1 MKKNN
6 QNLII
11 ISTGILLL
19 SFIVFYAGQFLF
31 SSKKTDIKGGEQASA
46 SSHASVSTGKKQV
59 PVLYNRT
66 SVKLGGHAQEIFT
79 LELDP
84 LDERVE
90 FKPALSYDSI
100 FGFEKLSEIC
110 ARTGAY
116 AAVNG
121 GFFYEYGEPVGMVAI
136 DGELYT
142 GASGYDTVLI
152 MDDKGAHFEK
162 FTSYLSFS
170 HNGRVTNINM
180 LNRTA
185 RDGNII
191 MYTDNYG
198 STNRAKLKNTSVRIE
213 NGSITAIFEDA
224 QEVLIKKDTYL
235 ISFFGKSSSFPQQL
249 GMKTGDTLNVRIT
262 PDIKGS
268 YQAYECGSMLVK
280 SGENVAP
287 QKDRWAGTLLN
298 RDPRTAVG
306 IKDNGNIV
314 LAVADGRQPGYS
326 SGLTGSELAEYM
338 IGLGIRDAAMLDGGA
353 SSQIFVKGTL
363 RNRPS
368 YRGIERPVAG
378 AFIIK
383 VKEGT

>member
-6 QNLII
+6 QKLII
-11 ISTGILLL
+11 ISVVILVL
-19 SFIVFYAGQFLF
+19 SFIIFYAGQFLF
-31 SSKKTDIKGGEQASA
+31 SGKKTVIENGEQTAASTQPSA
-46 SSHASVSTGKKQV
+46 STDEKPF
-59 PVLYNRT
+59 PVLYNHT
-66 SVKLGGHAQEIFT
+66 SAKIGGHAQEIFT
-79 LELDP
+79 LEFDP

-110 ARTGAY
+110 GRTEAY

-121 GFFYEYGEPVGMVAI
+121 GFFYEYGDPVGMVAI
-136 DGELYT
+136 DGELYM
-142 GASGYDTVLI
+142 GASGYDPVLI
-152 MDDKGAHFEK
+152 VDDKGAHFEK
-162 FTSYLSFS
+162 ITSYLSFS
-170 HNGRVTNINM
+170 HNGSVTNINM

-198 STNRAKLKNTSVRIE
+198 SSNRAKQRNTSVRIE
-213 NGSITAIFEDA
+213 NNIITAIFEDA
-224 QEVLIKKDTYL
+224 EEVLLKKDTYL
-235 ISFFGKSSSFPQQL
+235 ISFFGKSSSLPKQL
-249 GMKTGDTLNVRIT
+249 GMKTGDTANVRIT
-262 PDIKGS
+262 PDKKGI
-268 YQAYECGSMLVK
+268 YQAYECGSMLVS
-280 SGENVAP
+280 SGQITAP
-287 QKDRWAGTLLN
+287 EKDRWAGTLLN

-314 LAVADGRQPGYS
+314 LIVADGRQPGYS
-326 SGLTGSELAEYM
+326 SGLTGTELAEYM

-353 SSQIFVKGTL
+353 SSQIFAEGAL

-383 VKEGT
+383 VKDT